1 MLILTTVT
9 SLVAAVLTPTPPST
23 STISTP
29 PHDGGGFFQPF
40 PISTTIS
47 YYLSGG
53 WPVDKTM
60 CLVPR
65 GNGTIYAS
73 TCTEITYAS
82 IYVDPVPDNNCTLT
96 IYVGSTTCAGDAT
109 QEIVNIDAG
118 GSGSGR
124 CASLPH
130 EVSVVWACR

>member
-9 SLVAAVLTPTPPST
+9 SLAAAVSTPASPST
-23 STISTP
+23 STSTVSPP

-40 PISTTIS
+40 PISTTIR
-47 YYLSGG
+47 YYHTGG
-53 WPVDKTM
+53 WPNDNTM

-96 IYVGSTTCAGDAT
+96 IYVGSTTCAGDAVK
-109 QEIVNIDAG
+109 EGVG
-118 GSGSGR
+118 GRGGVLVFLMR
-124 CASLPH
+124 
-130 EVSVVWACR
+130 